1 VNLNQDKVPI
11 DLEEALVL
19 LKEAL
24 NPNDILEL
32 KKLTARQMH
41 LEVGGTIRNDWS
53 LWETGN
59 ILNVWF
65 KQAYNTDHA
74 DDISAIILECL
85 LNDLNG
91 EPRKDR
97 AFAKKLV
104 DIRKKKKI

>member
-1 VNLNQDKVPI
+1 VKLNQDVVPI
-11 DLEEALVL
+11 DLEEAVDL
-19 LKEAL
+19 LKKAL
-24 NPNDILEL
+24 SPDDILEF

-53 LWETGN
+53 LWESGN

-85 LNDLNG
+85 LSDLNG

-97 AFAKKLV
+97 ALAKKLV
-104 DIRKKKKI
+104 DIRKKKK